1 MKGFVFTEF
10 LEMVENRFG
19 FEVADEIVTEEKLDS
34 KGIYSSIGTYDH
46 KEMVVLVSN
55 LSQSSGIPV
64 PDLLKVYGK
73 YLFGI
78 FKRDYQV
85 FFQDVGNSFDFL
97 ERVDS
102 YIHIEVKKLYP
113 QAELPK
119 FDISRGEEGMTM
131 IYNSSRK
138 MSDLAMGL
146 IEACM
151 EHYGDDGILSKTLLD
166 ENGES
171 VKIMIKSN

>member
-10 LEMVENRFG
+10 LEMVEDKFG
-19 FEVADEIVTEEKLDS
+19 YEVADKIVTEEKLDS
-34 KGIYSSIGTYDH
+34 KGIYTSIGTYDH

-55 LSQSSGIPV
+55 LSQSSGIPI
-64 PDLLKVYGK
+64 PNLLKLYGK

-78 FKRDYQV
+78 FRRDYQV
-85 FFQDVGNSFDFL
+85 FFQDIKNSFDFL

-102 YIHIEVKKLYP
+102 YIHMEVKKLYP

-119 FDISRGEEGMTM
+119 FDISRGENGLTM

-138 MSDLAMGL
+138 MSDFAMGL

-151 EHYGDDGILSKTLLD
+151 EHYGDDGILSKTILD
-166 ENGES
+166 DSGQS
-171 VKIMIKSN
+171 VEIKIQSI